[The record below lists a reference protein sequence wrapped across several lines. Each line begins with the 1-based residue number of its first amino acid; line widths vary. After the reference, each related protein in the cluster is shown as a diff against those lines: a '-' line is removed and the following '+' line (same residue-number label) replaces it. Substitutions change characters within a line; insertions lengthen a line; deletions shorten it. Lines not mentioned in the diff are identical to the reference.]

1 MKRKIYFTILMQVMI
16 ALAAAPSF
24 ADKMA
29 VLVTPFKNDGDAAFS
44 WVSAGMTDTVAADLN
59 RISGIVVISEDDRR
73 SAIRE
78 MELAQTGLISEET
91 AVKAGELTGAN
102 VIFTGSYTVYGDQI
116 RVIAKLIRVDT
127 GQVDKSIKID
137 GQVKDLFRVQDEVV
151 IRLMKETEKIEI
163 NDIDPV
169 KVRDEDLYLA
179 IKGDSTSYEAYEL
192 YSKGLEAEYAD
203 PDAAI
208 AYYSRASELDPLYFA
223 PANRA
228 GIACFYYGRYG
239 AAEPYFMRARTCL
252 ETRGRVRTIEYAV
265 LLNSM
270 GSAFLAG
277 KNYEAAEKHFLQ
289 AGTAM
294 EKIGRR
300 DSYPYAS
307 VQNNMARARLAKGD
321 TSGAEK
327 FYTRARQTME
337 KLGARRTYTFRR
349 AGYGIGK
356 VYDAK
361 GDREKARRHY
371 DGARRSVKQGPV
383 VRRDAR
389 GKPDAVRPD
398 ERRPRE
404 KNPEAEHRDK
414 SERQNEKIRE
424 DRDRHDRSVGQ
435 PKSRAGGKRKR

>member
-1 MKRKIYFTILMQVMI
+1 MKKKIILALIINAMTM
-16 ALAAAPSF
+16 LAAIPLF

-59 RISGIVVISEDDRR
+59 RISGIVVVSEDDRR
-73 SAIRE
+73 SALRE
-78 MELAQTGLISEET
+78 MELGQTGLISEET

-137 GQVKDLFRVQDEVV
+137 GRVKDLFRVQDEVV

-169 KVRDEDLYLA
+169 KVRDDDLYLA
-179 IKGDSTSYEAYEL
+179 IKGDGASYEAYEL
-192 YSKGLEAEYAD
+192 YSRGLEAEYAD

-228 GIACFYYGRYG
+228 GIACVYYGRYE
-239 AAEPYFMRARTCL
+239 AAEPYFVKARTCL
-252 ETRGRVRTIEYAV
+252 EKRGRVRTIEYAV

-270 GSAFLAG
+270 GGAFLAR

-300 DSYPYAS
+300 DSYSYAA
-307 VQNNMARARLAKGD
+307 VQNNIARARLAKGD
-321 TSGAEK
+321 TAGAEK
-327 FYTRARQTME
+327 FYSRARQTME
-337 KLGARRTYTFRR
+337 KLGARKTYTYRR

-361 GDREKARRHY
+361 GDREKARQHY
-371 DGARRSVKQGPV
+371 DGARRPVKQGPA

-398 ERRPRE
+398 ERRTRE
-404 KNPEAEHRDK
+404 KNAEGVQRDK
-414 SERQNEKIRE
+414 SERQNEKVRE
-424 DRDRHDRSVGQ
+424 KQDKPAGQ
-435 PKSRAGGKRKR
+435 PKSRAGRRRR